1 MESKILDQL
10 DELIYKAR
18 MDAWISA
25 CEWIINLG
33 NDESP
38 DCKKAFE
45 EYAKKFKKLQEADC

>member
-10 DELIYKAR
+10 DELLYKAR

-25 CEWIINLG
+25 CEWVINLKL
-33 NDESP
+33 DEEP

-45 EYAKKFKKLQEADC
+45 EYAKQFNKPQEADC